1 LDVILF
7 DEASMIML
15 AQMIYVLYQQ
25 THCRFIIC
33 GDPFQIQ
40 PLVIA
45 EQWKVEN
52 IYTLV
57 GINRFQ
63 SINTVPHHFPIT
75 QLTTQYRSIPPLDT
89 LFSQFSYDGILKHH
103 RQITDKKPLKLEGF
117 DLKEITVIKFP
128 VNQESLYRARRLE
141 NGGIYHIYSAILT
154 VEMALSLSKKAPNG
168 WKIAR

>member
-1 LDVILF
+1 MF

-45 EQWKVEN
+45 EQWKVV
-52 IYTLV
+52 V
-57 GINRFQ
+57 GWVEERN
-63 SINTVPHHFPIT
+63 PPFPIT
-75 QLTTQYRSIPPLDT
+75 QLTIQYRSLLPLGT

-103 RQITDKKPLKLEGF
+103 RQITDKKPLKLESF

-141 NGGIYHIYSAILT
+141 NGVSYLLCDFDG
-154 VEMALSLSKKAPNG
+154 
-168 WKIAR
+168 